1 MTFAYNAAS
10 TEVEWAIVYCLRQV
24 PNQQNSLSSEEVRK
38 SLPDEVYLSQ
48 AVEPKFYPAIMA
60 VCASPRHS
68 GQLNGKEV
76 RSTCLLV
83 SQVLVPSLPRKFGI
97 VRSD

>member
-48 AVEPKFYPAIMA
+48 AVEPKFNPAIMA

-68 GQLNGKEV
+68 GQLNGKEA
-76 RSTCLLV
+76 RSTCFA
-83 SQVLVPSLPRKFGI
+83 SESSLSSKSSEEVWNCKI
-97 VRSD
+97 